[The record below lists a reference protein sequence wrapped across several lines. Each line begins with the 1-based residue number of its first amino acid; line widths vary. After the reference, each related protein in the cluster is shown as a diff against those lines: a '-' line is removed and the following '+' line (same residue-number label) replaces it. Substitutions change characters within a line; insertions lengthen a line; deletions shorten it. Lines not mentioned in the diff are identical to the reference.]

1 MNNLIKN
8 ITPLYN
14 KYRDNRSNITGTEA
28 IEIMWD
34 IGELLREYIDL
45 EGLAPHALFWSIYG
59 NAEGKKNIEKKSY
72 ITREFQG
79 RCYRIRKI
87 FIQKETIKKELPNL
101 KSFTAFREAMP
112 FFDNENY
119 KLEGKD
125 KQNLLTLLN
134 SSQSTKKIL
143 ERVHILQKEK
153 INITNPRTQ
162 RLSDI
167 EEEKKVFID
176 FYNFIFKTI
185 KSADYTHCINE
196 LEGIDNNYIRLLS
209 KNVSALSQEGLKF
222 FDMTIPSHL
231 KVPWKDFSE
240 FILSLLKQ
248 TDPKM
253 RRRFRRV
260 IPAERIVKLADML
273 HALLSPESLT
283 KLKNKL

>member
-1 MNNLIKN
+1 
-8 ITPLYN
+8 
-14 KYRDNRSNITGTEA
+14 
-28 IEIMWD
+28 MWD
-34 IGELLREYIDL
+34 IGELLREYIESEDI
-45 EGLAPHALFWSIYG
+45 APHALFWSIYG

-87 FIQKETIKKELPNL
+87 FTQKEIIKKELPNL

-119 KLEGKD
+119 KLKGTE

-143 ERVHILQKEK
+143 EKVHILQKEK
-153 INITNPRTQ
+153 INIANPRTQ
-162 RLSDI
+162 RLNDI
-167 EEEKKVFID
+167 EEERKVFID
-176 FYNFIFKTI
+176 FYNFIYKTI
-185 KSADYTHCINE
+185 KSADSTRCINE
-196 LEGIDNNYIRLLS
+196 LVGIDNNYIRLLS

-222 FDMTIPSHL
+222 FDMTIPSDL
-231 KVPWKDFSE
+231 KEPWKNFNE
-240 FILSLLKQ
+240 FLLNLLKQ

-260 IPAERIVKLADML
+260 IPVDRIVKLADML
-273 HALLSPESLT
+273 YSLLSI
-283 KLKNKL
+283 KNPSQLQK